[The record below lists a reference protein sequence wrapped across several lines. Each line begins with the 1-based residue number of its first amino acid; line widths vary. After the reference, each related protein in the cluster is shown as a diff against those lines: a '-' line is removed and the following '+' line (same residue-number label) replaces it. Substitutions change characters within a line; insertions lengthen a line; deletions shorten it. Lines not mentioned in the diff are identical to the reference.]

1 MPAPC
6 LPFII
11 HVAFNPASMAAT
23 APRRS
28 VRRAVLPVAV
38 AVGLLCSPTAES
50 GKLHTLVVPSF
61 IDVFWQQFPD

>member
-11 HVAFNPASMAAT
+11 HVAFNPASTAAT
-23 APRRS
+23 APRRAAP
-28 VRRAVLPVAV
+28 RRAA
-38 AVGLLCSPTAES
+38 AGCGGSRAAASPTAES

>member
-11 HVAFNPASMAAT
+11 HVAFNPASMAAS
-23 APRRS
+23 APRRAAPAAPAARCGGS
-28 VRRAVLPVAV
+28 RAAS
-38 AVGLLCSPTAES
+38 SPTTES

>member
-23 APRRS
+23 APRRAAPCCVAGCGGS
-28 VRRAVLPVAV
+28 RAA
-38 AVGLLCSPTAES
+38 ASPTTES